1 MLGSQENG
9 VILHERIERL
19 HDGARRSMRASM
31 ISHRRDSRM
40 NRLEGKVAIVTGGG
54 GGIGGATAERVAR
67 EGAKVVVADLFLDRW
82 QDDVGTHRTSVG
94 LGKRGEVRVVGGG
107 RRVNK

>member
-31 ISHRRDSRM
+31 ISHRRDPRM

-54 GGIGGATAERVAR
+54 GGIGGATADWFAR
-67 EGAKVVVADLFLDRW
+67 DGEKVVVANIFLEAA
-82 QDDVGTHRTSVG
+82 QD
-94 LGKRGEVRVVGGG
+94 VVGKK
-107 RRVNK
+107 RQNDRQARS

>member
-54 GGIGGATAERVAR
+54 GGIGGATAERFAR
-67 EGAKVVVADLFLDRW
+67 EGAKVVVADILLERA
-82 QDDVGTHRTSVG
+82 QD
-94 LGKRGEVRVVGGG
+94 VVGQIGKNEDTDHLDGG
-107 RRVNK
+107 EKKTVKQRLKK

>member
-54 GGIGGATAERVAR
+54 GGIGGAPAERFPRA
-67 EGAKVVVADLFLDRW
+67 GAKVVVADIVLNRA
-82 QDDVGTHRTSVG
+82 QDDVGQTDKNLHAAYLAGGDDRHVT
-94 LGKRGEVRVVGGG
+94 EVVQ
-107 RRVNK
+107 